1 MYVYA
6 NETLNDVSYL
16 LTDLS
21 GTSAMRPET
30 KELTKE
36 AILRPHKKCSYM
48 HHASDAHRICFG
60 LWILGRRRGIDRLRL
75 SVYDIGTR

>member
-48 HHASDAHRICFG
+48 HHPMLIASVLDCGFLVDVEG
-60 LWILGRRRGIDRLRL
+60 
-75 SVYDIGTR
+75 